1 MANKRKEYVPQSQL
15 LENLTAADGE
25 LIYAETGLPY
35 SGKYHI
41 VSGKAYAGA
50 QFMKEFNPAVPL
62 DKPDLNLLAE
72 INALV
77 GTYLGA
83 KSWAESRLARI
94 KALKQDVKDAVNSF
108 SAPVQTQGEGSSPRS
123 GISYFSQKTNDPNK
137 VIKEYR
143 KSDVSTTNTISALN
157 SNPLYK
163 VVIINFDASD
173 LDKQIEDGDK
183 IIPGLK
189 TFVSL

>member
-1 MANKRKEYVPQSQL
+1 MATKRKEYVPQSQL

-25 LIYAETGLPY
+25 LIYVESGLPY
-35 SGKYHI
+35 TGKYHI

-94 KALKQDVKDAVNSF
+94 KALKQDVTDAVKSL
-108 SAPVQTQGEGSSPRS
+108 STPVQTQGEGSIPRS

-163 VVIINFDASD
+163 VVIINFDTAD
-173 LDKQIEDGDK
+173 LDKQIDDGDK

-189 TFVSL
+189 TFVNL